1 MTPHPVLC
9 ATAVSAVR
17 ALVPAGMPR
26 TADTAVAHRNR
37 AVQFLIALLI
47 VLTGSLPADD
57 AVPKAEIV
65 QPMPSPAAGP
75 EAIQRAVQS
84 MKAAQAQLAEGQT
97 GTATQDLQKQVL
109 AALDE
114 LLKTPPKP
122 PQPNPSGNSGGGQQQ
137 NSSSSQSNSQKPD
150 DAKSSAGQ
158 QQGSG
163 SQQQTGQL
171 RDRSQADDSEERT
184 GNRRVGVAATLPRRR
199 LEVDVWGHLPEK
211 VREQLLNGY
220 GERMVPQY
228 EALVRKFYESLAD
241 TAAESDRTSVL
252 RRP

>member
-1 MTPHPVLC
+1 MT
-9 ATAVSAVR
+9 SR
-17 ALVPAGMPR
+17 YS
-26 TADTAVAHRNR
+26 
-37 AVQFLIALLI
+37 LIGVALLMA
-47 VLTGSLPADD
+47 LPGSLPADD

-75 EAIQRAVQS
+75 DAIQRAVQS
-84 MKAAQAQLAEGQT
+84 MKGAHAQLADGQT

-114 LLKTPPKP
+114 LLRTPSKP
-122 PQPNPSGNSGGGQQQ
+122 PQSNPSGNSGGGGQQQ

-150 DAKSSAGQ
+150 DANSSAGQ

-163 SQQQTGQL
+163 TQQQAGQQ
-171 RDRSQADDSEERT
+171 RDRSQTDDSEERT
-184 GNRRVGVAATLPRRR
+184 GQRRAGVAASLPRRR

-241 TAAESDRTSVL
+241 TAAESDRASSP

>member
-1 MTPHPVLC
+1 MTPQPVLC
-9 ATAVSAVR
+9 ATAVQGI
-17 ALVPAGMPR
+17 PAGTSAR
-26 TADTAVAHRNR
+26 TADTAVAPRNR
-37 AVQFLIALLI
+37 TVLFFIALLI
-47 VLTGSLPADD
+47 ALPGSLPADD

-65 QPMPSPAAGP
+65 QPMAPPAAGP
-75 EAIQRAVQS
+75 ETIQRAVQS

-97 GTATQDLQKQVL
+97 GAATQDLQKQVL

-122 PQPNPSGNSGGGQQQ
+122 PQSNPSGNSGGGGQQQ
-137 NSSSSQSNSQKPD
+137 NSSSSQSKSQNQN
-150 DAKSSAGQ
+150 DAQSSAGR
-158 QQGSG
+158 QQGSE
-163 SQQQTGQL
+163 SQQQAGQQ
-171 RDRSQADDSEERT
+171 RDRSQADDSEERL
-184 GNRRVGVAATLPRRR
+184 GQRRVGVAASLPRRR

-241 TAAESDRTSVL
+241 TAAEPDRTLPS